1 MTVEN
6 ADTVTWML
14 EQQVIEAEPEE
25 GLVLRQ
31 SGNDYILEV
40 SSSMEED
47 MGTYDVICENEFGQ
61 KRSNCFVTIIK

>member
-1 MTVEN
+1 MPEN
-6 ADTVTWML
+6 KSFFIEFWA
-14 EQQVIEAEPEE
+14 EFGFFVIFIKNFYVYF
-25 GLVLRQ
+25 L
-31 SGNDYILEV
+31 GNDYILEV

>member
-1 MTVEN
+1 MGHFFYRTLSRILIFCNFYEN
-6 ADTVTWML
+6 FYVYFL
-14 EQQVIEAEPEE
+14 
-25 GLVLRQ
+25 
-31 SGNDYILEV
+31 GNDYILEV